1 MQIYFLGYT
10 ILFVF
15 AGLARSLKRKD
26 ESKYNKALFVVSS
39 IVVVLILGL
48 RHPSMGNDLRYQS
61 PNGYLGAFDHIISYP
76 WSSILYLKIMNFE
89 RGFIIYNKL
98 VGFLGTDRQMFLFV
112 TAVVSVAPI
121 MYYLSKNSKN
131 MLLSIIIYLGLPVFL
146 LCFSG
151 LRQAIAIGITSLSMI
166 YIKEKSLVKFVL
178 LVMLAS
184 TFHFT
189 AVVFLMAYP
198 MYHIKANDKWD
209 VISIISIPV
218 VYVLRVPLFDIISKL
233 LKNNAKTTET
243 GALTLFI
250 IFALIYIGLVIL
262 NKKRNRPGGYINIF
276 YLACLCQAFAG
287 VYYTAMRVGYY
298 FMIALAIGLPD
309 ILQDMKSERE
319 GDRTYKISYCVVVII
334 FIIYGLYA
342 IKTSSW
348 AMAYPYKFF
357 WNQ

>member
-1 MQIYFLGYT
+1 MQIYFWGYAV
-10 ILFVF
+10 LFMF
-15 AGLARSLKRKD
+15 AGMARFLKRKD
-26 ESKYNKALFVVSS
+26 ERKYNKALFVVSS

-61 PNGYLGAFDHIISYP
+61 SNGYLGAFDSIVSYP

-89 RGFIIYNKL
+89 QGFIIYNKL

-112 TAVVSVAPI
+112 TAAVSVVPI
-121 MYYLSKNSKN
+121 MYYLSKNSQN

-146 LCFSG
+146 ICFSG

-166 YIKEKSLVKFVL
+166 YIKEKSLVKFIL
-178 LVMLAS
+178 LVLLAS

-189 AVVFLMAYP
+189 AIVFLIAYP
-198 MYHIKANDKWD
+198 MYHIKASDKWD

-218 VYVLRVPLFDIISKL
+218 VYVLRAPLFDILSKL
-233 LKNNAKTTET
+233 LKKNAKMTDT
-243 GALTLFI
+243 GALTLFL
-250 IFALIYIGLVIL
+250 IFTLIYIGLVML

-287 VYYTAMRVGYY
+287 VYYTAMRVAYY
-298 FMIALAIGLPD
+298 FMIALAVGLPEV
-309 ILQDMKSERE
+309 LQEMKSERE
-319 GDRTYKISYCVVVII
+319 GDSTYKISYCVVVII